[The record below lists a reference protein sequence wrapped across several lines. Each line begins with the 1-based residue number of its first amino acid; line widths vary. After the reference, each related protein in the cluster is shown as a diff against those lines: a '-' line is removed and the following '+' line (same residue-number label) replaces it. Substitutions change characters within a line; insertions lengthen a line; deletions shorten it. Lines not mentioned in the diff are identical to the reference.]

1 MDNTKFRKLLSL
13 KYPIILI
20 DEYQDSL
27 KIVVDQFL
35 KYFTRKRSVMVNFFH
50 VTNEFFILFSIQNPD
65 FCAFFV

>member
-1 MDNTKFRKLLSL
+1 MEEYENYISVALLL
-13 KYPIILI
+13 LLAIL
-20 DEYQDSL
+20 QPHRW
-27 KIVVDQFL
+27 